1 MDFKETT
8 LSQNYIHKG
17 KIINLRVDEVQLP
30 SGKKALREIVEHNG
44 GVGIVAVN
52 DKKEIILVKQ
62 FRKPFDEV
70 LIEIPAGKL
79 EKGEDPYNCA
89 LRELEEETGKKAL
102 ELKLL
107 NVLYTSPG
115 FSNEKLYIYLCTKM
129 EDGKVNPDEDENL
142 EIMHV
147 KYEDVIN
154 MIYNGE
160 IKDAKTISG
169 ILAAKKFI

>member
-1 MDFKETT
+1 M
-8 LSQNYIHKG
+8 
-17 KIINLRVDEVQLP
+17 
-30 SGKKALREIVEHNG
+30 
-44 GVGIVAVN
+44 
-52 DKKEIILVKQ
+52 
-62 FRKPFDEV
+62 
-70 LIEIPAGKL
+70 
-79 EKGEDPYNCA
+79 
-89 LRELEEETGKKAL
+89 